1 MGALKEQYITDDHGK
16 KLAVIVPIKQY
27 EKILEELEG
36 LEDIRLYDQAKKE
49 DDGNYIPLDDYLQ
62 KRNSR

>member
-36 LEDIRLYDQAKKE
+36 LKDIRLYDQAKKE